1 MHTTHQ
7 LCGGRAG
14 LKGVAALV
22 AATKRVRIN
31 DVINEFV
38 RFSLFA
44 EYVIRSS
51 VFFFL
56 IFQPTEQAPS

>member
-1 MHTTHQ
+1 VFGS
-7 LCGGRAG
+7 L
-14 LKGVAALV
+14 LILAALV

-51 VFFFL
+51 VFFF
-56 IFQPTEQAPS
+56 